1 VAQIETATGRFVRI
15 NRRYGEIVG
24 YSEAEMKNLT
34 FQEITHPQDLPAD
47 LENMQR
53 LRHGEVREFTMEKRY
68 FDKNGRIVWVTLTV
82 SPMWAPGD
90 APDFH
95 IAVVQDISERKGFE
109 ERVRGLSRQLLHS
122 QEEERRRISRE
133 LHDGIGQ
140 NLSAIKV
147 GLDSQVVNSLEGGPE
162 VREKA
167 LALSRL
173 LGETIEGVRDMAHA
187 LRPTAL
193 EKLGLVQAL
202 IQFCED
208 FEDKN
213 RIAVDLVSAGIDD
226 RALDYDTRI
235 ALYRLVQEGLI
246 NIKKHAEASRATI
259 RLVSSFP
266 NLILRIE
273 DNGRGFDVEKR
284 KEAAGREKRLGLSS
298 MEERVSLLG
307 GLMKID
313 SQSGQGT
320 RITIEIPQSNPWP
333 GGGHGP

>member
-1 VAQIETATGRFVRI
+1 
-15 NRRYGEIVG
+15 
-24 YSEAEMKNLT
+24 
-34 FQEITHPQDLPAD
+34 
-47 LENMQR
+47 
-53 LRHGEVREFTMEKRY
+53 MEKRY
-68 FDKNGRIVWVTLTV
+68 FDKSGRIVWVTLTV